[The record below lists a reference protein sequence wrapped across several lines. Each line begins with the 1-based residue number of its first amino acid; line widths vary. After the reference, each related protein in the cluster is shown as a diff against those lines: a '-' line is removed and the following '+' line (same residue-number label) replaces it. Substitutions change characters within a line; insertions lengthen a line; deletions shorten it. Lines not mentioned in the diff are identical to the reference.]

1 MRIEQA
7 VILAAGEGQ
16 RLRPLTVLKPK
27 VMIPIADKPILQ
39 YVVEALAVNGVR
51 HIIMVVGYRKEQVQ
65 DYFGSGEKLG
75 VEIDYIVQKQ
85 QLGTAHALM
94 HAKDAVADSFLVLP
108 GDNIIKSDTIAPLVE
123 AKPSIILVKKQEN
136 ISKYGVV
143 TARKG
148 TVEEIV
154 EKPQEATSNLVNTG
168 IYSLDRGMFE
178 FVEEEVEL
186 PTVLNSMIAR
196 GYEMAAQETDST
208 WLDAVYPWDILRL
221 NDIAL
226 GAVSLSTAGTVEK
239 GVTMKGAVSIGKG
252 TVIRAGSYLVGPLII
267 GENAEIG
274 PHACIFPATSI
285 GDQVTISPFSQ
296 IRNSAIGNGVHIG
309 PGSILEDSIVDR
321 GSVLGGHFTAFSAGA
336 VIEVEGEYHNVHT
349 GTVVGEHC
357 AIEENVTAR
366 PGVILGNH
374 SRVSAL
380 KLLSGKIPDGSLVV

>member
-39 YVVEALAVNGVR
+39 YVVEALAANGVR

-94 HAKDAVADSFLVLP
+94 HAKDAVADRFLVLP

-136 ISKYGVV
+136 VSKYGVV

-186 PTVLNSMIAR
+186 PMVLNSMIAR
-196 GYEMAAQETDST
+196 GYEIASQETDGI

-366 PGVILGNH
+366 PGVILGNN

>member
-16 RLRPLTVLKPK
+16 RLRPFTVLKPK
-27 VMIPIADKPILQ
+27 VMIPIANKPILQ

-51 HIIMVVGYRKEQVQ
+51 HIVMVVGYRKEQVQ

-75 VEIDYIVQKQ
+75 VKIDYIIQKQ

-94 HAKDAVADSFLVLP
+94 QARDMIGDSFLVLP
-108 GDNIIKSDTIAPLVE
+108 GDNIIKPDTIAQLIE

-143 TARKG
+143 IARKG
-148 TVEEIV
+148 IVEEIV
-154 EKPQEATSNLVNTG
+154 EKPQEATSKLVNTG
-168 IYSLDRGMFE
+168 IYALDRGIFE
-178 FVEEEVEL
+178 FIETEVEL
-186 PTVLNSMIAR
+186 PMVLKDVIAR
-196 GYEMAAQETDST
+196 GYEIAAQETDDT

-226 GAVSLSTAGTVEK
+226 GAISLSVAGTVEK
-239 GVTMKGAVSIGKG
+239 GVTMKGTVCVGKG
-252 TVIRAGSYLVGPLII
+252 TVIRAGCYLVGPLII

-309 PGSILEDSIVDR
+309 PGSILEDSIIDR
-321 GSVLGGHFTAFSAGA
+321 GSVIGGHFSAFSGEA
-336 VIEVEGEYHNVHT
+336 VIEVEGEYHKVHT
-349 GTVVGEHC
+349 GAVAGEHC
-357 AIEENVTAR
+357 AIEDNVIAR
-366 PGVILGNH
+366 PGVVLGNH
-374 SRVSAL
+374 SRVNAL
-380 KLLSGKIPDGSLVV
+380 KLLSGKISDGSLVV

>member
-16 RLRPLTVLKPK
+16 RLRPFTVLKPK
-27 VMIPIADKPILQ
+27 VMIPIANKPILQ

-51 HIIMVVGYRKEQVQ
+51 HIVMVVGYRKEQVQ

-75 VEIDYIVQKQ
+75 VKIDYIMQKQ

-94 HAKDAVADSFLVLP
+94 QARDMIGDSFLVLP
-108 GDNIIKSDTIAPLVE
+108 GDNIIKPDTIAQLIE

-143 TARKG
+143 IARKG
-148 TVEEIV
+148 IVEEIV
-154 EKPQEATSNLVNTG
+154 EKPQEATSKLVNTG
-168 IYSLDRGMFE
+168 IYALDRGIFE
-178 FVEEEVEL
+178 FIETEVEL
-186 PTVLNSMIAR
+186 PMVLKDVIAR
-196 GYEMAAQETDST
+196 GYEIAAQETDDT

-226 GAVSLSTAGTVEK
+226 GAISLSVAGTVEK
-239 GVTMKGAVSIGKG
+239 GVTMKGTVCVGKG
-252 TVIRAGSYLVGPLII
+252 TVIRAGCYLVGPLII

-309 PGSILEDSIVDR
+309 PGSILEDSIIDR
-321 GSVLGGHFTAFSAGA
+321 GSVIGGHFSAFSGEA
-336 VIEVEGEYHNVHT
+336 VIEVEGEYHKVHT
-349 GTVVGEHC
+349 GAVAGEHC
-357 AIEENVTAR
+357 AIEDNVIAR
-366 PGVILGNH
+366 PGVVLGNH
-374 SRVSAL
+374 SRVNAL
-380 KLLSGKIPDGSLVV
+380 KLLSGKISDGSLVV

>member
-1 MRIEQA
+1 MTIEQA

-27 VMIPIADKPILQ
+27 VMIPIANKPILQ

-51 HIIMVVGYRKEQVQ
+51 HIVMVVGYRKEQVQ

-94 HAKDAVADSFLVLP
+94 HAKDAIADRFLVLP
-108 GDNIIKSDTIAPLVE
+108 GDNIIKTDTIAQLVE

-136 ISKYGVV
+136 VSKYGVV

-154 EKPQEATSNLVNTG
+154 EKPRKATSNLVNTG
-168 IYSLDRGMFE
+168 IYSLDRGIFE

-196 GYEMAAQETDST
+196 GYEIAAQETDGT

-309 PGSILEDSIVDR
+309 PGSNLEDSIVDR

>member
-39 YVVEALAVNGVR
+39 YVVEALAANGVR

-94 HAKDAVADSFLVLP
+94 HAKDAVADRFLVLP

-136 ISKYGVV
+136 VSKYGVV

-186 PTVLNSMIAR
+186 PMVLNSMIAR
-196 GYEMAAQETDST
+196 GYEIAAQETDGI

-366 PGVILGNH
+366 PGVILGNN

>member
-94 HAKDAVADSFLVLP
+94 HAKDAVADRFLVLP
-108 GDNIIKSDTIAPLVE
+108 GDNIIESDTIAPLVE

-136 ISKYGVV
+136 VSKYGVV

-186 PTVLNSMIAR
+186 PMVLNSMIAR
-196 GYEMAAQETDST
+196 GYEIAAQETDGI

-366 PGVILGNH
+366 PGVILGNN

>member
-39 YVVEALAVNGVR
+39 YVVEALAANGVR

-94 HAKDAVADSFLVLP
+94 HAKDAVADRFLVLP
-108 GDNIIKSDTIAPLVE
+108 GDNIIKSDTITPLVE

-136 ISKYGVV
+136 VSKYGVV

-186 PTVLNSMIAR
+186 PMVLNSMIAR
-196 GYEMAAQETDST
+196 GYEIAAQETDGI

-366 PGVILGNH
+366 PGVILGNN

>member
-75 VEIDYIVQKQ
+75 LEIDYIVQKQ
-85 QLGTAHALM
+85 QWGTAHALM
-94 HAKDAVADSFLVLP
+94 HAKDAVADRFLVLP
-108 GDNIIKSDTIAPLVE
+108 GDNIIESDTIAPLVE

-136 ISKYGVV
+136 VSKYGVV

-186 PTVLNSMIAR
+186 PMVLNSMIAR
-196 GYEMAAQETDST
+196 GYEIAAQETDGI

-285 GDQVTISPFSQ
+285 GDQVTISPFGQ
-296 IRNSAIGNGVHIG
+296 IRNSAVGNGVHIG
-309 PGSILEDSIVDR
+309 TGSILEDSIVDR

-366 PGVILGNH
+366 PGVILGNN

>member
-27 VMIPIADKPILQ
+27 VMISIADKPILQ

-65 DYFGSGEKLG
+65 DYLGSGEKLG

-94 HAKDAVADSFLVLP
+94 HTKDKVADRFLVLP
-108 GDNIIKSDTIAPLVE
+108 GDNIIKPDTIAQLVE

-168 IYSLDRGMFE
+168 IYSLDRGIFE

-196 GYEMAAQETDST
+196 GYEIAAQETDST

-357 AIEENVTAR
+357 EIEENVTAR

>member
-94 HAKDAVADSFLVLP
+94 HAKDAIADRFLVLP
-108 GDNIIKSDTIAPLVE
+108 GDNIIKTDTIAQLVE

-136 ISKYGVV
+136 VSKYGVV

-186 PTVLNSMIAR
+186 PMVLNSMIAR
-196 GYEMAAQETDST
+196 GYEIASQETDGI

-309 PGSILEDSIVDR
+309 PGSNLEDSIVDR

>member
-94 HAKDAVADSFLVLP
+94 HAKDAVADRFLVLP

-136 ISKYGVV
+136 VSKYGVV

-186 PTVLNSMIAR
+186 PMVLNSMIDR
-196 GYEMAAQETDST
+196 GYDIAAQETDGI

-366 PGVILGNH
+366 PGVILGNN

>member
-94 HAKDAVADSFLVLP
+94 HAKDAVADRFLVLP

-136 ISKYGVV
+136 VSKYGVV

-186 PTVLNSMIAR
+186 PMVLNSMIAR
-196 GYEMAAQETDST
+196 GYEIAAQETDGI

>member
-27 VMIPIADKPILQ
+27 VMIPIANKPILQ

-51 HIIMVVGYRKEQVQ
+51 HIVMVVGYRKEQVQ

-94 HAKDAVADSFLVLP
+94 HAKDAIADRFLVLP

-136 ISKYGVV
+136 VSKYGVV

-196 GYEMAAQETDST
+196 GYEIAAQETDGI

>member
-16 RLRPLTVLKPK
+16 RLRPFTVLKPK
-27 VMIPIADKPILQ
+27 VMIPIANKPILQ

-51 HIIMVVGYRKEQVQ
+51 HIVMVVGYRKEQVQ

-75 VEIDYIVQKQ
+75 VKIDYIMQKQ

-94 HAKDAVADSFLVLP
+94 QARDMVGDSFLVLP
-108 GDNIIKSDTIAPLVE
+108 GDNIIKPDTIAQLIE

-143 TARKG
+143 IARKG
-148 TVEEIV
+148 IVEEIV
-154 EKPQEATSNLVNTG
+154 EKPQEATSKLVNTG
-168 IYSLDRGMFE
+168 IYALDRGIFE
-178 FVEEEVEL
+178 FIETEVEL
-186 PTVLNSMIAR
+186 PMVLKDVIAR
-196 GYEMAAQETDST
+196 GYEIAAQETDDT

-226 GAVSLSTAGTVEK
+226 GAISLSVAGTVEK
-239 GVTMKGAVSIGKG
+239 GVTMKGTVCVGKG
-252 TVIRAGSYLVGPLII
+252 TVIGAGCYLVGPLII

-309 PGSILEDSIVDR
+309 PGSILEDSIIDR
-321 GSVLGGHFTAFSAGA
+321 GSVIGGHFSAFSGEA
-336 VIEVEGEYHNVHT
+336 VIEVEEEYHKVHT
-349 GTVVGEHC
+349 GAVAGEYC
-357 AIEENVTAR
+357 AIEDNVIAR
-366 PGVILGNH
+366 PGVVLGNH
-374 SRVSAL
+374 SRVNAL
-380 KLLSGKIPDGSLVV
+380 KLLSGKISDGSLVV

>member
-136 ISKYGVV
+136 VSKYGVV
-143 TARKG
+143 IARKG

>member
-27 VMIPIADKPILQ
+27 VMIPIAGKPILQ

-94 HAKDAVADSFLVLP
+94 HAKDAVADRFLVLP

-136 ISKYGVV
+136 VSKYGVV

-186 PTVLNSMIAR
+186 PMVLNSMIAR
-196 GYEMAAQETDST
+196 GYEIAAQETDGI
-208 WLDAVYPWDILRL
+208 WLDVVYPWDILRL

>member
-94 HAKDAVADSFLVLP
+94 HAKDAVADRFLVLP

-136 ISKYGVV
+136 VSKYGVV

-186 PTVLNSMIAR
+186 PMVLNSMIAR
-196 GYEMAAQETDST
+196 GYEIAAQETDGI

-296 IRNSAIGNGVHIG
+296 VRNSAIGNGVHIG

-366 PGVILGNH
+366 PGVILGNN